1 MNSLTASNL
10 TLGFGDRIIIDEL
23 DISIPK
29 GKSLFLSASKW
40 LWEINFTT
48 FFGTFIKA
56 KAGICYIKR
65 TKYC

>member
-29 GKSLFLSASKW
+29 GEITVFIGQMAVGNQLYYV
-40 LWEINFTT
+40 LWHV
-48 FFGTFIKA
+48 
-56 KAGICYIKR
+56 Y
-65 TKYC
+65 